1 MQPDSPYPPP
11 PPVGPPIQPSGAPSG
26 DGTPPPD
33 YGFITQP
40 PKPPRRSLGLPSLPS
55 NGPPFLRIAIVLG
68 GLLVLLILF
77 VIIKSLLSG
86 GGNTQALTTVAQ
98 DQQEMIHILTN
109 GTTAST
115 QQQAVLSS
123 ADQNFAAT
131 AQLSLTSAQ
140 NQLIVY
146 LKNNGKKVSTKTLN
160 LKVSPATDQQLTT
173 AASNSTYDTTFRQ
186 VMQSK
191 LTNYEAALKA
201 AYKQTKG
208 RKGRQL
214 LSNEYNGA
222 QLLLTQLN
230 SPAI

>member
-1 MQPDSPYPPP
+1 MQPDSSYPPP

-40 PKPPRRSLGLPSLPS
+40 PKPPRRGLTLPG
-55 NGPPFLRIAIVLG
+55 NGSPLMRIVIVLG

-77 VIIKSLLSG
+77 VVIKGLLSG

-98 DQQEMIHILTN
+98 DQQEMIHIITN
-109 GTTAST
+109 GTTAAT

-140 NQLIVY
+140 KQLVAY
-146 LKNNGKKVSTKTLN
+146 LKTNGKKISLKTLN
-160 LKVSPATDQQLTT
+160 LKISPAIDQQLTT
-173 AASNSTYDTTFRQ
+173 AASNSTYDTTFKQ

-230 SPAI
+230 SPAS